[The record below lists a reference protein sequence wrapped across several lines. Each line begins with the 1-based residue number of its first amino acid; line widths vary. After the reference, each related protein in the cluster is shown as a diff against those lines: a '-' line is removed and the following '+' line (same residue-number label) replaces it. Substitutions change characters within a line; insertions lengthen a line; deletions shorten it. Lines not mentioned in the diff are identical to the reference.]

1 MDTSIQGSK
10 KLVQRN
16 VHIIFV
22 SATSSDRTPLVK
34 EKGYV
39 FVVSKPGFDF
49 YSGETCLG
57 PEGIS

>member
-22 SATSSDRTPLVK
+22 SATSSDRKV
-34 EKGYV
+34 EK
-39 FVVSKPGFDF
+39 SKPGFDF

-57 PEGIS
+57 PEGVS

>member
-1 MDTSIQGSK
+1 MDNSIQGSK

-22 SATSSDRTPLVK
+22 SATSSDRTPLFK

-49 YSGETCLG
+49 Y
-57 PEGIS
+57 